1 MNKKKPIPKPGE
13 VYAAKLPNKY
23 WSALVVLHK
32 IENSY
37 LVYATA
43 YYELIS
49 PTLENTRLTQFH
61 YREDLYSK
69 DRKPAMYW
77 LDGKPGADF
86 QLIGSIDLREKIEIK
101 ESNTY
106 AGIWKNYLPSH
117 IMWEKERDAGVSQGK
132 IQSFEQADPKA
143 VVEELEDEVFWN
155 LIDLIDWKKRNPMN
169 PLISRLKKDTEEVI
183 FAFEET
189 LSHKLFLLDTP
200 AHAGV
205 LVQPETYLSVDAF
218 LYARCAVVA
227 KGKDCFHQTV
237 KNAAAI
243 NMEWDAEGLLE
254 VASEAYSKKT
264 GEPFDYASSYDYE
277 TCSNRLA
284 WEGK

>member
-13 VYAAKLPNKY
+13 VYAAKLPNEY

-32 IENSY
+32 IEKSY

-43 YYELIS
+43 YYELIP
-49 PTLENTRLTQFH
+49 PTLEDTRLTQFH
-61 YREDLYSK
+61 YREDIYSK

-86 QLIGSIDLREKIEIK
+86 HLIGSIDLKEKSEIK

-117 IMWEKERDAGVSQGK
+117 IMWEKERDAGVFQEK
-132 IQSFEQADPKA
+132 IQSFEQADPEA
-143 VVEELEDEVFWN
+143 VVEELEDDVFWN

-169 PLISRLKKDTEEVI
+169 PLINRLKKDTEEVI

-200 AHAGV
+200 AHAGIPD
-205 LVQPETYLSVDAF
+205 QPETYLSVDAF

-227 KGKDCFHQTV
+227 KGRDCFNQTV
-237 KNAAAI
+237 KNATAI
-243 NMEWDAEGLLE
+243 NMEWDAEELLE

-277 TCSNRLA
+277 TYSNKLA